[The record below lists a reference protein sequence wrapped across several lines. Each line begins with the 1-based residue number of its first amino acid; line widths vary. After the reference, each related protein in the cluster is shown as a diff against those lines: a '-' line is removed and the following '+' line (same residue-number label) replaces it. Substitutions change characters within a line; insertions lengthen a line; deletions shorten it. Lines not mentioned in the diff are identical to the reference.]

1 MEEKNQTK
9 TPKCPPSSVIS
20 QDATPHGIGALSP
33 YSIAECLQDMMHLPA
48 VKHLCFFLVIRR
60 EKKNQTS
67 GTSLLEQSGIFFPA
81 VLPVET
87 WWLFFRDVVHMG
99 RSRTHWRRVWGG
111 SGWISSPLLSSRR
124 PSALPMRLRSSSK
137 SSSGGRE
144 YSGQERRCWEKGNQR
159 GGRRTAEFEKVFE
172 MSGGGGGGGGGSA
185 QGLRSQRGRGGGGTS
200 NGYGQ
205 RSDTLASRLFLF
217 FPSFLFFFFLLWGKK

>member
-1 MEEKNQTK
+1 MVMEEKNQTK
-9 TPKCPPSSVIS
+9 TPKCPTSSVIS

-99 RSRTHWRRVWGG
+99 RSRTRWRRVWGG
-111 SGWISSPLLSSRR
+111 SGWISSPLLSAAFS
-124 PSALPMRLRSSSK
+124 SAHALAKLF
-137 SSSGGRE
+137 
-144 YSGQERRCWEKGNQR
+144 QEL
-159 GGRRTAEFEKVFE
+159 GRRKGV
-172 MSGGGGGGGGGSA
+172 
-185 QGLRSQRGRGGGGTS
+185 LRAGEEVLRKGKPAGRQKDS
-200 NGYGQ
+200 
-205 RSDTLASRLFLF
+205 
-217 FPSFLFFFFLLWGKK
+217 